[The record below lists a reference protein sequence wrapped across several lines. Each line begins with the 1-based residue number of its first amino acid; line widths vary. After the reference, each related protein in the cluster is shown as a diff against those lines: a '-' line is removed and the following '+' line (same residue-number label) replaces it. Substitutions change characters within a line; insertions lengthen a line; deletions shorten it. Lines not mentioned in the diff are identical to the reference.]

1 MKKLGLYLH
10 IPFCE
15 KKCDY
20 CNFVSYCTSD
30 DTKLL
35 YVQNLMKEIVFQS
48 QKFQDYEIDSIFIGG
63 GTPSCLPIG
72 SIFKIL
78 NTIYKNFKVL
88 STAEIT
94 IECNPNS
101 LTISKLNEYKKANI
115 NRLSIG
121 LQCYNDKLLK
131 QIGRLHTK
139 KDFDLAISRAKVFG
153 FKNIS
158 VDLIL
163 GVPNQKLR
171 DVKKELKH
179 LVKLGINHISSY
191 GLIVEDNTLLKQKL
205 DNGQY
210 KLPSEDLQVKMYD
223 FANKYLAKHG
233 INRYEVSN
241 FAKSS
246 FESKHNTKYWTDQEY
261 LGLGV
266 VSSSYVDNKRWK
278 STDDLLTYHENI
290 KQGKIEQL
298 EVEELDIDSKREEC
312 IMLSLRTTKG
322 INLTEFKQKYGFDLM
337 HTKAEQIKKL
347 LDGDFIKVQNNHLF
361 CTEKG
366 FKLLNQIILQLV

>member
-1 MKKLGLYLH
+1 MKTLGLYLH

-35 YVQNLMKEIVFQS
+35 YVQNLMKEIVIQS
-48 QKFQDYEIDSIFIGG
+48 QKYQDYEVDTIFVGG
-63 GTPSCLPIG
+63 GTPSCLPVG

-88 STAEIT
+88 TSAEIT

-101 LTISKLNEYKKANI
+101 LTISRLNEYKKANV

-139 KDFDLAISRAKVFG
+139 KDFDLAISRAKLFG

-158 VDLIL
+158 TDLIL
-163 GVPNQKLR
+163 GIPNQKMR

-179 LVKLGINHISSY
+179 LIKLGIKHISCY
-191 GLIVEDNTLLKQKL
+191 GLIVEEGTLLKQNL
-205 DNGQY
+205 DNDIY
-210 KLPSEDLQVKMYD
+210 KLPPEDLQVKMYD
-223 FANKYLAKHG
+223 YTNKYLQKHK
-233 INRYEVSN
+233 ISRYEVSN
-241 FAKSS
+241 FAKQG
-246 FESKHNTKYWTDQEY
+246 FESKHNIKYWTDQEY

-278 STDDLLTYHENI
+278 ATDDLLDYHENI
-290 KQGKIEQL
+290 KQGKIGQL
-298 EVEELDIDSKREEC
+298 EVEELDNQSKMEEC
-312 IMLSLRTTKG
+312 IMLSLRTSKG
-322 INLTEFKQKYGFDLM
+322 LDLELFKQNFNNDLLLS
-337 HTKAEQIKKL
+337 KQEQIKSL
-347 LDGDFIKVQNNHLF
+347 LDGEFVTINNNFLS
-361 CTEKG
+361 CTDKG